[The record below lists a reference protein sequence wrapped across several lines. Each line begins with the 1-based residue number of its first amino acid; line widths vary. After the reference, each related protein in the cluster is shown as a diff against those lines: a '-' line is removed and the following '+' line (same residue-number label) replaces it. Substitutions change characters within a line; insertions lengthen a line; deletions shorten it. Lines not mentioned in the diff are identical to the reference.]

1 MACPLGNEDKEK
13 IMRPEDIKEKKEML
27 VKQYNTLKDKID
39 EGRTAIMNMQAQ
51 LNGLVGAIQLCD
63 DFLNN
68 PEEPKKDK

>member
-1 MACPLGNEDKEK
+1 MK
-13 IMRPEDIKEKKEML
+13 PEDIKKKKEML
-27 VKQYNTLKDKID
+27 LKQHNTLKEKIG
-39 EGRTAIMNMQAQ
+39 EGRTALLNMQAQ

>member
-1 MACPLGNEDKEK
+1 MT
-13 IMRPEDIKEKKEML
+13 PEDIKKKKEML
-27 VKQYNTLKDKID
+27 VKQHNTLKDKMD
-39 EGRTAIMNMQAQ
+39 EGRTAIINMNAQ

>member
-1 MACPLGNEDKEK
+1 MK
-13 IMRPEDIKEKKEML
+13 PEDIKKKKEEL
-27 VKQYNTLKDKID
+27 IKQHNSLKDKID
-39 EGRTAIMNMQAQ
+39 EGKNAIINMQAQ